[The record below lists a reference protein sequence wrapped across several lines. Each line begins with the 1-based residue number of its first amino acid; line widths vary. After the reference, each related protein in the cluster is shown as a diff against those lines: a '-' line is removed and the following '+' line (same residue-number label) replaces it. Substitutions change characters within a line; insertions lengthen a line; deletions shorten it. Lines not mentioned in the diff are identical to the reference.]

1 MRQNDYS
8 VNIFK
13 ACLKAFKTALNRLFI
28 GIIQ

>member
-13 ACLKAFKTALNRLFI
+13 ARCLKAFKTAFNRSFSTF
-28 GIIQ
+28 